1 MAAALAFERRGTEV
15 LAQSQRIKTD
25 NKSIK
30 VELELEINEE
40 LENKI
45 DSMVIQAELD
55 KDLNMT

>member
-1 MAAALAFERRGTEV
+1 MAGALAFERRGTEV